1 MINLTGLYNV
11 SHLLSGGCTLLKFEW
26 KHLIRKLFVF
36 LFVFLFVSYV
46 FVGGSVGGWVV
57 VGTPD

>member
-1 MINLTGLYNV
+1 M
-11 SHLLSGGCTLLKFEW
+11 GGWWWER
-26 KHLIRKLFVF
+26 LIRKLFVF